1 MCCEADAEV
10 DFCKWTEE
18 LWRIYFSLDENSLEQ
33 VLEYVD
39 EDCSVIGT
47 EAHEFYGSL
56 REFLADFAEEMRE
69 RGDVAFQWRDFWCEQ
84 KRLSP
89 DICLVYGK
97 IRIFWESPEHGM
109 TIDVDS
115 RFSVVYCLRD
125 GIWKIVHMHQSI
137 PYKDQIEGGYDS
149 KPLSEQ
155 VWEVQR
161 RVKEMARL
169 AEMDGLTGL
178 FNFRALKQIWDT
190 KEKEN
195 LWFFL
200 LDVDDFKEVNDTC
213 GHIAGNQVLKNTAEI
228 LRVSVRSKDV
238 VCRMGGDEFI
248 LLCSDLS
255 GEREVCGL
263 AERLLRNMS
272 GGRKAQEGGCRPTV
286 SIGITRIREGE
297 ELEAAMERADQALY
311 RVKKEGKNDYSIL
324 L

>member
-1 MCCEADAEV
+1 M
-10 DFCKWTEE
+10 
-18 LWRIYFSLDENSLEQ
+18 
-33 VLEYVD
+33 
-39 EDCSVIGT
+39 
-47 EAHEFYGSL
+47 
-56 REFLADFAEEMRE
+56 
-69 RGDVAFQWRDFWCEQ
+69 
-84 KRLSP
+84 
-89 DICLVYGK
+89 
-97 IRIFWESPEHGM
+97 
-109 TIDVDS
+109 
-115 RFSVVYCLRD
+115 
-125 GIWKIVHMHQSI
+125 
-137 PYKDQIEGGYDS
+137 
-149 KPLSEQ
+149 
-155 VWEVQR
+155 
-161 RVKEMARL
+161 
-169 AEMDGLTGL
+169 
-178 FNFRALKQIWDT
+178 
-190 KEKEN
+190 
-195 LWFFL
+195 
-200 LDVDDFKEVNDTC
+200 DVDDFKEVNDTC

>member
-1 MCCEADAEV
+1 MGSAE
-10 DFCKWTEE
+10 TSE
-18 LWRIYFSLDENSLEQ
+18 
-33 VLEYVD
+33 
-39 EDCSVIGT
+39 
-47 EAHEFYGSL
+47 
-56 REFLADFAEEMRE
+56 
-69 RGDVAFQWRDFWCEQ
+69 
-84 KRLSP
+84 
-89 DICLVYGK
+89 
-97 IRIFWESPEHGM
+97 
-109 TIDVDS
+109 
-115 RFSVVYCLRD
+115 RD
-125 GIWKIVHMHQSI
+125 GAS
-137 PYKDQIEGGYDS
+137 GGDGRADRSFQFPGAKADLGY
-149 KPLSEQ
+149 
-155 VWEVQR
+155 QR
-161 RVKEMARL
+161 
-169 AEMDGLTGL
+169 
-178 FNFRALKQIWDT
+178 
-190 KEKEN
+190 KEN

-255 GEREVCGL
+255 GEREVCDWRKG
-263 AERLLRNMS
+263 LLRNMS